1 MIARIAVRDSRTRTP
16 RRARRGVAGVILLA
30 AALGMFRAFALA
42 EDVPISLDAAVHSAI
57 EKNLDLRVETYNP
70 AIAETGVRRA
80 TAIYNVKLSATADHA
95 EDDAK
100 SSPLSDFVS
109 RTRTYDFNASLSR
122 LLSSGATTTAS
133 FTNLGSS
140 DNLGTAFSRFWK
152 PEVSLALS
160 QPILSGF
167 GKEVTERGITTASDA
182 KESALATW
190 RNRAIGVAADTRNQ
204 YFALINARENLD
216 TRKASL
222 ALAQQ
227 VHAENQARVK
237 AGILAEIELLD
248 SELGVAQRE
257 KDLLD
262 ADKSVLDQADRL
274 RVLVQYPAGTS
285 LSPSESFPEG
295 PSGVSDESAT
305 ATALRMRPDLVAARI
320 SLRTSEFQARV
331 SRNLV
336 LPSLALNGSA
346 GVSGLGKD
354 YGTALDDVGSAKF
367 PFWSVGIV
375 FAYPLG
381 NDAAEADLA
390 AARLQARQAQASIRT
405 LEESIGLDV
414 RAAVRNLESKRQQIE
429 VAQKGVNL
437 AEARLASYIKRQK
450 VGLAT
455 TKDVLQV
462 ETDLVTARVGLAS
475 ARADY
480 QGAVT
485 QLYKSTGELLEKHG
499 IRIDDKAILNSAWKE
514 LR

>member
-1 MIARIAVRDSRTRTP
+1 MKFRIPGRPHAVESRPGRP
-16 RRARRGVAGVILLA
+16 GVRRIVLLA
-30 AALGMFRAFALA
+30 AALGLFRVDALA
-42 EDVPISLDAAVHSAI
+42 ADVPISVDEAVRSAI
-57 EKNLDLRVETYNP
+57 ENNLDLRVETYNP

-80 TAIYNVKLSATADHA
+80 SSIYNAKLSATADHA
-95 EDDAK
+95 EENAK
-100 SSPLSDFVS
+100 SSPLSDFVV
-109 RTRTYDFNASLSR
+109 RTRSYDFNASASR

-140 DNLGTAFSRFWK
+140 DNLGAPMSRYWK
-152 PEVSLALS
+152 PELSLNVS

-182 KESALATW
+182 KESALAAW

-204 YFALINARENLD
+204 YFALINALENLD

-222 ALAQQ
+222 ALAQR

-262 ADKSVLDQADRL
+262 ADKNVLDQADRL

-285 LSPSESFPEG
+285 LAPSDAFPEG
-295 PSGVSDESAT
+295 PSGVTDQEAT
-305 ATALRMRPDLVAARI
+305 AKALRMRPDLAGARI
-320 SLRTSEFQARV
+320 AFRTQEFLSRV
-331 SRNLV
+331 NRNIT
-336 LPSLALNGSA
+336 LPSVALNGGV

-354 YGTALDDVGSAKF
+354 YGTALDDVGSGKY
-367 PFWSVGIV
+367 PFWSVGIA

-450 VGLAT
+450 LGLAT

-462 ETDLVTARVGLAS
+462 ESDLVTARVGLAS

-485 QLYKSTGELLEKHG
+485 QIHKSTGELLEKHG
-499 IRIDDKAILNSAWKE
+499 IRIDDKAILNSAWKD

>member
-1 MIARIAVRDSRTRTP
+1 MIRGIPDREYGKRTP
-16 RRARRGVAGVILLA
+16 RAGRPGVAAVVLLA
-30 AALGMFRAFALA
+30 AAFGLPGFGVLA
-42 EDVPISLDAAVHSAI
+42 QDVPISLDEAVHSAI

-70 AIAETGVRRA
+70 AIAQTGVRRA
-80 TAIYNVKLSATADHA
+80 TAIYNTKLSATADHA
-95 EDDAK
+95 EERAK
-100 SSPLSDFVS
+100 ASPLSDFVV
-109 RTRTYDFNASLSR
+109 RTRTYDFNASVSR
-122 LLSSGATTTAS
+122 LFSSGASTTAS
-133 FTNLGSS
+133 FTNFGSS
-140 DNLGTAFSRFWK
+140 DNLGTAMSRYWK
-152 PEVSLALS
+152 PEVSLTLS

-182 KESALATW
+182 QESALAAW
-190 RNRAIGVAADTRNQ
+190 HNRAIGIAADTRNQ

-222 ALAQQ
+222 ALAQR

-257 KDLLD
+257 KDVLD
-262 ADKSVLDQADRL
+262 ADKNVLDQADRL
-274 RVLVQYPAGTS
+274 RVIVQYPAGTS
-285 LSPSESFPEG
+285 LTPSETFPEG
-295 PSGVSDESAT
+295 PSGVLEGDAT

-336 LPSLALNGSA
+336 LPSLALNGTA

-354 YGTALDDVGSAKF
+354 YGTALDDAGSGKY
-367 PFWSVGIV
+367 PFWSVGIA

-381 NDAAEADLA
+381 NDAAQADLA

-462 ETDLVTARVGLAS
+462 ESDLVTARVGLSS

-480 QGAVT
+480 QGAAT
-485 QLYKSTGELLEKHG
+485 QLFKSTGELLERHG
-499 IRIDDKAILNSAWKE
+499 IRIDDKSILNSAWKE